1 VNYRGDTVTCH
12 ACGHENLHGAKYCSQ
27 CAALLR
33 NHAAEAGRGGGHGTA
48 VIVVLSIVAATV
60 VLFFVFGSGS
70 VEGQIQAR
78 GKPWGTW
85 SMTPTDCHSGQHQS
99 FFGVWVAPEL
109 KKSGG
114 REGFKGGLK
123 IMKSPLE
130 EWNVY
135 VESPLE
141 CESFKCKIYELPR
154 SACRV
159 FDVDVKKTS
168 NMINDIWIVEGH
180 AKLDCTTPEGGAVTA
195 NLKFDGCH

>member
-1 VNYRGDTVTCH
+1 M
-12 ACGHENLHGAKYCSQ
+12 
-27 CAALLR
+27 
-33 NHAAEAGRGGGHGTA
+33 GGGCTA
-48 VIVVLSIVAATV
+48 AIVGVSVIGVIAF
-60 VLFFVFGSGS
+60 LFFAFGSGS

-85 SMTPTDCHSGQHQS
+85 SMKPTACYSGQHQS

-123 IMKSPLE
+123 IMKTPLE
-130 EWNVY
+130 EWSVY

-159 FDVDVKKTS
+159 FDVDVKNTS
-168 NMINDIWIVEGH
+168 NSINDIWIVEGH
-180 AKLDCTTPEGGAVTA
+180 AKLDCAMPEGGALTT